1 MYPSKKHM
9 LPSTGGQVAC
19 RAAVITSSYNLC
31 NINKN
36 YIHASIPDFCPIQT
50 FFGSVLGKCFAL
62 H

>member
-36 YIHASIPDFCPIQT
+36 YIHASVPDFCPIQT
-50 FFGSVLGKCFAL
+50 FFGSVLGKCFAR